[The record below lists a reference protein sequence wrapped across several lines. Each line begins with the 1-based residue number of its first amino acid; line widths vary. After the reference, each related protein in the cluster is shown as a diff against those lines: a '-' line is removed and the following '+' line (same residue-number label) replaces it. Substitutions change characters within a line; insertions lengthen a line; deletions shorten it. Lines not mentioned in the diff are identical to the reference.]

1 MDGKTP
7 VEKET
12 LKISESWVEI
22 SFLRSFSIL
31 VGILLG
37 PVDLFGSREDMILI
51 ISYLSVGLRKKE
63 SSDLFLRKLEKFLW
77 EYLILSLV
85 LARIDVKKLLNMFA
99 ISIGSALVVSL
110 ETRILG
116 IFEWALI
123 LFKKRLIRNI
133 WMSIILFK
141 EWLIPFHGVFN
152 VFPISFKVMIIVIH
166 FTFFKNGWWHISVDK
181 MFLSDI

>member
-1 MDGKTP
+1 MTSSILSIDGKTP

-63 SSDLFLRKLEKFLW
+63 SSDLILRKIEKSLYMGKFN
-77 EYLILSLV
+77 IFFSLS
-85 LARIDVKKLLNMFA
+85 F
-99 ISIGSALVVSL
+99 
-110 ETRILG
+110 
-116 IFEWALI
+116 
-123 LFKKRLIRNI
+123 
-133 WMSIILFK
+133 
-141 EWLIPFHGVFN
+141 
-152 VFPISFKVMIIVIH
+152 
-166 FTFFKNGWWHISVDK
+166 
-181 MFLSDI
+181 

>member
-1 MDGKTP
+1 M
-7 VEKET
+7 EKHLLRKKT